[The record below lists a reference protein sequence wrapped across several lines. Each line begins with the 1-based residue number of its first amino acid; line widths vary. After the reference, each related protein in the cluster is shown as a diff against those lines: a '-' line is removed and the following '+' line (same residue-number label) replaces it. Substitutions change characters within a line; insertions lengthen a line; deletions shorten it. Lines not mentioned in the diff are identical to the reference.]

1 MTFNKC
7 TIKGKTYGDIGDDF
21 TKAQAGLEEVSQFSR
36 DQEKVDRGSTKCDR
50 SCVSEIFTYLLSSAE

>member
-21 TKAQAGLEEVSQFSR
+21 PKAQAGLEEVSEFS
-36 DQEKVDRGSTKCDR
+36 K
-50 SCVSEIFTYLLSSAE
+50 EIGKSKKKF